1 MFWIVEEV
9 SKPYLFDQ
17 LRDVA
22 RGVNLVINMGKFYHL
37 LDNVSLINADFLFTH
52 LDCRFFFIVFL
63 SMCLN
68 KQPKFQPNIYEAGEE
83 RYYFGAGQIWSP
95 LSILDFGKIQPL

>member
-37 LDNVSLINADFLFTH
+37 LDNVSLINAEFLFTH
-52 LDCRFFFIVFL
+52 SGLQVLFYCLLVNVF
-63 SMCLN
+63 
-68 KQPKFQPNIYEAGEE
+68 E
-83 RYYFGAGQIWSP
+83 
-95 LSILDFGKIQPL
+95 